1 MDTIKVAK
9 GKLTVVKGK
18 MAAGKSM
25 AMLIDAKD
33 YIDFKMGVLFFSLEQ
48 SSSKIYDK
56 FFDKVKAKKENSSFM
71 HVVDMATSLDTIE
84 KVIEDAKGKVSI
96 IYIDSIESIR
106 GSKNDDVL
114 LKLHSIAKETGTP
127 IVISSQVS
135 VENEDTTDFAKLVE
149 EIKQL
154 LNLSLNDAETIL
166 NIFPILKSFTFN
178 LLRVSSQRIQFK
190 MVSFSGSLS
199 CSFPI
204 FVPALVSPTEKE
216 ITS

>member
-1 MDTIKVAK
+1 MDTIKVEN
-9 GKLTVVKGK
+9 GKLTVLKGK

-71 HVVDMATSLDTIE
+71 HVIDMASSLDTIE

-96 IYIDSIESIR
+96 IYIDSIEAVR

-114 LKLHSIAKETGTP
+114 RKLHKIAKETKTP
-127 IVISSQVS
+127 IVITSQVS
-135 VENEDTTDFAKLVE
+135 AKNEDTTDLDKLVD
-149 EIKQL
+149 EIKELVPSDIYDDCNKQIVL
-154 LNLSLNDAETIL
+154 RNFSKYESYDYFSSTVRTVNPDGSVD
-166 NIFPILKSFTFN
+166 NYSTFN
-178 LLRVSSQRIQFK
+178 LSDYFNN
-190 MVSFSGSLS
+190 
-199 CSFPI
+199 
-204 FVPALVSPTEKE
+204 
-216 ITS
+216 

>member
-48 SSSKIYDK
+48 ASCKIYDK

-96 IYIDSIESIR
+96 IYIDSIESVR

-114 LKLHSIAKETGTP
+114 LKLHTIAKETGTP

-154 LNLSLNDAETIL
+154 LPQSIYDDCNKQIVLRNFSKYESYDYFSSTVRTVNPDDSVEIY
-166 NIFPILKSFTFN
+166 STFN
-178 LLRVSSQRIQFK
+178 LSDYFNN
-190 MVSFSGSLS
+190 
-199 CSFPI
+199 
-204 FVPALVSPTEKE
+204 
-216 ITS
+216 